1 MIHVALALTLALLA
15 SVSGT
20 LRADNERIADA
31 LRLMLAGSPTFAR
44 MAGRIAESDVIV
56 YLTIGRCP
64 RPVRSCLRLMG
75 AGGGHRYV
83 RITVSVA
90 ERLDVVV
97 AQVAHELQHAVEI
110 ADAAEV
116 STARQVA
123 ALYRVIGYQTA
134 LADTFET
141 DNAIA
146 MEKRVVRELRAAAR
160 DAEQP
165 RSARRTQR

>member
-1 MIHVALALTLALLA
+1 MIHLGLVLALLA
-15 SVSGT
+15 SDSGT
-20 LRADNERIADA
+20 LRTDNERIADA
-31 LRLMLAGSPTFAR
+31 LRLVLAGSPTFAR
-44 MAGRIAESDVIV
+44 MATRIAESDVIV

-64 RPVRSCLRLMG
+64 PPVRSCLRLMG

-83 RITVSVA
+83 RVTVSVA

-110 ADAAEV
+110 ADAAQV

-134 LADTFET
+134 IADTFET
-141 DNAIA
+141 DKAIA
-146 MEKRVVRELRAAAR
+146 MEKRVVRELRDAAR
-160 DAEQP
+160 DAGQP
-165 RSARRTQR
+165 RSARSTQR